1 MEVELLNSIYN
12 IYLMLIGGYIILA
25 IGSIGY
31 LLGLHRLYKQQEAFE
46 EKMQQEIIEQL
57 EINKTSKIISE

>member
-1 MEVELLNSIYN
+1 MELELLNSIYN
-12 IYLMLIGGYIILA
+12 LYLMLIGGYIILA

-46 EKMQQEIIEQL
+46 EKVEQDIINQL
-57 EINKTSKIISE
+57 EINKSSKISKE

>member
-12 IYLMLIGGYIILA
+12 LYLMLIGGYIILA

-46 EKMQQEIIEQL
+46 EKMQQEIIDKL
-57 EINKTSKIISE
+57 EL